1 MTNVILCGGSGTRLW
16 PISRTYFP
24 KQFYKFI
31 NNMSL
36 FQLTVL
42 RNKDLCAD
50 FIIVTNKDQY
60 FIALDQ
66 LDEIGVKNCRF
77 ILEPVPRNTA
87 AAVALSCLDAVEN
100 GSDTVFVTPSDHLIK
115 NEAAYKS
122 IIDTGRD
129 ESMKGRIVMFGIK
142 PSYPETG
149 YGYIE
154 SEHKSLFLRT
164 VS

>member
-87 AAVALSCLDAVEN
+87 A
-100 GSDTVFVTPSDHLIK
+100 
-115 NEAAYKS
+115 
-122 IIDTGRD
+122 
-129 ESMKGRIVMFGIK
+129 
-142 PSYPETG
+142 
-149 YGYIE
+149 
-154 SEHKSLFLRT
+154 
-164 VS
+164 